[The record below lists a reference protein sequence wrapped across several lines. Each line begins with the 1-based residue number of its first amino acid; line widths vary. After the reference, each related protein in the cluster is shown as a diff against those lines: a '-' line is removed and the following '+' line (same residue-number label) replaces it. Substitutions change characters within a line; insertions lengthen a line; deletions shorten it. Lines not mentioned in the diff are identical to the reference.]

1 MIIIYFT
8 IRLNGMAK
16 KIFWSQLFLKNI
28 QPNDPEYW
36 QKAYA
41 ELLYRL
47 DDYNEKNCSCMKC
60 SAEKTK
66 LLESKPHLK
75 SKRQI

>member
-1 MIIIYFT
+1 
-8 IRLNGMAK
+8 MAK

-28 QPNDPEYW
+28 QPNDAEYW

-47 DDYNEKNCSCMKC
+47 DDYKEKI
-60 SAEKTK
+60 A
-66 LLESKPHLK
+66 LV
-75 SKRQI
+75 

>member
-8 IRLNGMAK
+8 IHLNGMAK

-28 QPNDPEYW
+28 QPNDAEYW

-47 DDYNEKNCSCMKC
+47 DDYNEKI
-60 SAEKTK
+60 A
-66 LLESKPHLK
+66 LV
-75 SKRQI
+75 